1 MWWWTQITG
10 LIVLRDGRASRMT
23 KVRKRQSDELDTHLL
38 IAGNCQLVLTSQ
50 PFKPMA
56 LVGCRVWSGG
66 PAQDG
71 GRYGEWRTWMKKR
84 VVRTDGT
91 SGPVHLAPME
101 SNYLTQIQPI
111 VAHCATCRY
120 SDGSPRRPGWITVST
135 AGSSWV
141 VTAKEPDAA
150 AQLRVTAPTL
160 DEALEMLACLLD
172 SEDAPWEPDRF
183 LASEGKK
190 KK

>member
-1 MWWWTQITG
+1 MSWWTAVTG
-10 LIVLRDGRASRMT
+10 LIVVRDGRSRRMT
-23 KVRKRQSDELDTHLL
+23 RPRKWQGVGLDTHLL
-38 IAGNCQLVLTSQ
+38 ICGGCQIVLTSGRRAA
-50 PFKPMA
+50 MEA
-56 LVGCRVWSGG
+56 VGYRVWVGG
-66 PAQDG
+66 PPQDG
-71 GRYGEWRTWMKKR
+71 GRYTEWKPWMKKR
-84 VVRTDGT
+84 TVRTDGT
-91 SGPVHLAPME
+91 AGPVHLAPME

-135 AGSSWV
+135 AGTSWV

-150 AQLRVTAPTL
+150 AQLRVTGATL
-160 DEALEMLACLLD
+160 DEALDMLSLLLD

-183 LASEGKK
+183 LASDGKK